1 MNKSQYWILK
11 TNISSDRNYYEYVI
25 ANASGR
31 KIFACVHS
39 LEMESY
45 LKKIVEEHNL
55 SFLED

>member
-11 TNISSDRNYYEYVI
+11 TNISSDRTHQECVI
-25 ANASGR
+25 VNASGR
-31 KIFACVHS
+31 KIFACVYS
-39 LEMESY
+39 SEMEIY